1 MKTRKGFGCVLKLTD
16 FEYRALVVAV
26 NNYRLRHKEM
36 GEDTTVVSDLLR
48 KILESE

>member
-1 MKTRKGFGCVLKLTD
+1 MKKRRLHGCILKLTD

-36 GEDTTVVSDLLR
+36 GEDTTVVSDLLW

>member
-1 MKTRKGFGCVLKLTD
+1 MKKRKGYGCVLKLTD

-26 NNYRLRHKEM
+26 NNYRLRHKAN
-36 GEDTTVVSDLLR
+36 GEDTTVVSDLLW

>member
-1 MKTRKGFGCVLKLTD
+1 MKNRKGSGCVLKLTD

-36 GEDTTVVSDLLR
+36 GEDTTVVSDLLW